1 MSTPRRPILVIGCGR
16 RHRSDDQ
23 VGIRAVEPL
32 AADPPNDVEV
42 LLSEAPAIDLLTECE
57 HRRAL
62 LIVDACAAT
71 TELPLGAWR
80 RLDLTNQTGPP
91 HTSAGGALRLSPALE
106 AAEAAV
112 HTLGVAT
119 ALRVADELG
128 LLPPT
133 VWLYTVAGADFAA
146 GEAMSAPVAA
156 AAAALAKQICRD
168 IEALRHTPAA

>member
-23 VGIRAVEPL
+23 VGIRTIEPL
-32 AADPPNDVEV
+32 AADPPHDVEV
-42 LLSEAPAIDLLTECE
+42 LLSEAPGIDLLTECE
-57 HRRAL
+57 QRRAL

-71 TELPLGAWR
+71 AELPPGEWR
-80 RLDLTNQTGPP
+80 RLDLSAETDTPRAATGR
-91 HTSAGGALRLSPALE
+91 ALRLSPVLE

-119 ALRVADELG
+119 ALRVADELC

-133 VWLYTVAGADFAA
+133 VWLYAVAA
-146 GEAMSAPVAA
+146 GNFTAGDSMSSPVAS
-156 AAAALAKQICRD
+156 AAAALANQIRQD
-168 IEALRHTPAA
+168 IDVLRCPPAA